1 MAEMSEFVANL
12 TNYMSPDK
20 EFRFCCRVLNVFR
33 HLFEGTWV
41 KGRQFLKMGV
51 KWGSRKSQKSVKN
64 Q

>member
-1 MAEMSEFVANL
+1 MEEMSEFVANL

-51 KWGSRKSQKSVKN
+51 KWGF
-64 Q
+64 